1 MRGFQPNLQSRSF
14 FGNPFFADSFF
25 HGMSAES
32 ARKLQAITKTNIFG
46 SHELLFDVGESPASV
61 YILTK
66 GRARLFFN
74 DPQKK
79 RVQVR
84 NLLAN
89 EILGLS
95 ESLGGYPYE
104 TGVEAISA
112 CQFECIK
119 CADFNELLQNDAVT
133 CFRTLQILGSSL
145 QDSYENF
152 SSSQI

>member
-74 DPQKK
+74 DPGKEARTGSKSAGK
-79 RVQVR
+79 RDSR
-84 NLLAN
+84 SLR
-89 EILGLS
+89 ITRRLS
-95 ESLGGYPYE
+95 L
-104 TGVEAISA
+104 
-112 CQFECIK
+112 
-119 CADFNELLQNDAVT
+119 
-133 CFRTLQILGSSL
+133 
-145 QDSYENF
+145 
-152 SSSQI
+152 